1 MVSLDGGD
9 GTGALSGL
17 SERGQL
23 ATAGTTLRVSIKVQ
37 QEPEE
42 AKSNCGVKGG
52 IYYDLILQLSYLQS
66 LNSYVVAEGLAF
78 EFTILCAAQT
88 FDTLNST
95 LSGRLRI
102 A

>member
-66 LNSYVVAEGLAF
+66 LNPNASKTQPLARA
-78 EFTILCAAQT
+78 LAMRV
-88 FDTLNST
+88 NV
-95 LSGRLRI
+95 
-102 A
+102 